1 MTRTAFEAVQAAR
14 SDQKITTR
22 ALINGVVDHFFE
34 CHGDRNAS
42 DDAAVIGGIGELNGQ
57 PVTVIGIQKGQTLAQ
72 NQQCHFGCPEP
83 EGYRK
88 AQRLMQQADKF
99 GRPVV
104 TLINT
109 PGAFPDVH
117 AEHHGQGEAIA
128 QCLLTGAQ
136 IKVPYLSII
145 VGEGGSG
152 GALALAGGDEVWM
165 FEDSIYS
172 VLSPEGY
179 ASILWKDAHRVAEAA
194 EQMRLTAQD
203 LYEDGIIDRVV
214 DEVNDVAKLQQLRQQ
229 IAEKITTLSALPA
242 AERLAQRHARFRKF

>member
-1 MTRTAFEAVQAAR
+1 
-14 SDQKITTR
+14 
-22 ALINGVVDHFFE
+22 
-34 CHGDRNAS
+34 
-42 DDAAVIGGIGELNGQ
+42 
-57 PVTVIGIQKGQTLAQ
+57 
-72 NQQCHFGCPEP
+72 
-83 EGYRK
+83 
-88 AQRLMQQADKF
+88 
-99 GRPVV
+99 
-104 TLINT
+104 
-109 PGAFPDVH
+109 
-117 AEHHGQGEAIA
+117 
-128 QCLLTGAQ
+128 
-136 IKVPYLSII
+136 
-145 VGEGGSG
+145 
-152 GALALAGGDEVWM
+152 M

>member
-1 MTRTAFEAVQAAR
+1 MTRPAYEAVLAAR

-22 ALINGVVDHFFE
+22 ALMTGLVDHFLE
-34 CHGDRNAS
+34 CHGDRTAG
-42 DDAAVIGGIGELNGQ
+42 DDAAVIGGIGELNGR

-88 AQRLMQQADKF
+88 AQRLMQQAARF
-99 GRPVV
+99 GRPVI

-128 QCLLTGAQ
+128 QCLLTGASLP
-136 IKVPYLSII
+136 VPYLSVI

-179 ASILWKDAHRVAEAA
+179 ASILWKDAHRASEAA
-194 EQMRLTAQD
+194 EQMRLTAQN
-203 LYEDGIIDRVV
+203 LYDDGVIDRVIP
-214 DEVNDVAKLQQLRQQ
+214 EVNSVEKVQQFRQLVSEQVAV
-229 IAEKITTLSALPA
+229 LSALPVD
-242 AERLAQRHARFRKF
+242 ERLSRRRARFRKF